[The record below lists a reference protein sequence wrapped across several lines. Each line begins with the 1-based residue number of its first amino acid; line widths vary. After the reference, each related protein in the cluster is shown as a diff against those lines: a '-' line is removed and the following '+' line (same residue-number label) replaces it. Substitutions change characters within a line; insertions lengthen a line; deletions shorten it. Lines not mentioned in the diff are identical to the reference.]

1 MSVFISICFLLQV
14 LTEGFGQVYSGL
26 VGQTDKDPQYICH
39 FIGKV
44 VFLSLLE
51 RLISVFAC
59 HHTCQFAYFLG
70 QNGHIGQF
78 AEVTY
83 TIRFNPAVHFFCA
96 SSSVII
102 PCFGV
107 HTYSNRT
114 VVQKFNFHVCS
125 EFSGSYFFAQTDA
138 QFLAEIIIEGDGYI
152 VLCSTDIGGT
162 VAFFVDACSVNW
174 LITNMLPP
182 TSRIDLFMT
191 PFSSSKTLNP
201 IIFCITSRHL
211 LVYQLLQCQP
221 IS

>member
-83 TIRFNPAVHFFCA
+83 TIRFNPAVHFFLCFFQCHYSLFLVSIHIVTGPLFR
-96 SSSVII
+96 SSTFMSAPNSPV
-102 PCFGV
+102 
-107 HTYSNRT
+107 
-114 VVQKFNFHVCS
+114 
-125 EFSGSYFFAQTDA
+125 
-138 QFLAEIIIEGDGYI
+138 
-152 VLCSTDIGGT
+152 
-162 VAFFVDACSVNW
+162 
-174 LITNMLPP
+174 P
-182 TSRIDLFMT
+182 TSLPRPML
-191 PFSSSKTLNP
+191 SSWQK
-201 IIFCITSRHL
+201 
-211 LVYQLLQCQP
+211 
-221 IS
+221 